1 MWNYTNYDTMHD
13 LGSSDFPDLLVC
25 PARNKELVKS
35 CRHTVRN
42 KLAGTRA
49 RTVFQ
54 GHTHMGGGSAMW
66 RDSFRRQTA
75 PSNEHK
81 KASRDKIRK
90 YKEN

>member
-1 MWNYTNYDTMHD
+1 MHD

-54 GHTHMGGGSAMW
+54 GHTHVGAEVQCGDRSECQM
-66 RDSFRRQTA
+66 A
-75 PSNEHK
+75 PSN
-81 KASRDKIRK
+81 
-90 YKEN
+90 